1 MSSQTDISVG
11 SALLRIWHSLT
22 RFLIVSAAAILV
34 CFLVYKS
41 GYIIGTMLA
50 AVVFSYIALP
60 IVDGLCKT
68 PTGRLRGKPQRLV
81 ATIVVFILL
90 IGVAWMM
97 VQMMIVPFAQEIH
110 DFKGNAKGYTATFK
124 SYFGEVT
131 SWYSEFVPRQI
142 QDAIHKLDYT
152 MVLSKVTTTAERV
165 LAFVGSWIQVLV
177 DLIIIPVFAFYFVFD
192 YRAISKEL
200 YGLFPRRRWREALRI
215 GRRVGEITQSYVVGQ
230 LILCLIAGSFTTAF
244 LAVLGM
250 PYVVVLGLF
259 AGVTR
264 AIPIIGP
271 IVSGVPIILVGILN
285 SSGPAI
291 PITLLIF
298 VTVVHF
304 TESKFVMP
312 RLIGTR
318 LHLHPAIVLVVL
330 LIGAEFFGLVG
341 MFIAAPL
348 AAIVRDV
355 IRFYYLGDRGGAS
368 RPHPV
373 GDQ

>member
-11 SALLRIWHSLT
+11 SALLRIWNEWKRFSL
-22 RFLIVSAAAILV
+22 IGVVAVLV

-41 GYIIGTMLA
+41 GYIIGTVLA
-50 AVVFSYIALP
+50 AIVFSYIALP

-68 PTGRLRGKPQRLV
+68 PTGRLRGKTQRLV
-81 ATIVVFILL
+81 ATIVVFLLL
-90 IGVAWMM
+90 IGVAWLM
-97 VQMMIVPFAQEIH
+97 VQMMVVPFAQEIH
-110 DFKGNAKGYTATFK
+110 EFKGNAKSYTTTFK

-131 SWYSEFVPRQI
+131 SWYSEFVPQQV
-142 QDAIHKLDYT
+142 QDAIKQLDYT
-152 MVLSKVTTTAERV
+152 MVWNRVTTAAERV
-165 LAFVGSWIQVLV
+165 LTFVGSWIQVALDV
-177 DLIIIPVFAFYFVFD
+177 IIIPVFAFYFVFD
-192 YRAISKEL
+192 YRKISKEF
-200 YGLFPRRRWREALRI
+200 YGLFPRRRWREALRL

-244 LAVLGM
+244 LAILGM

-259 AGVTR
+259 AGITR

-285 SSGPAI
+285 SSGPAV
-291 PITLLIF
+291 PIALLIF
-298 VTVVHF
+298 VIVVHF
-304 TESKFVMP
+304 AESKFIMP

-318 LHLHPAIVLVVL
+318 LHLHPAIVLAVL
-330 LIGAEFFGLVG
+330 LVGAEFFGLIG
-341 MFIAAPL
+341 MFVAAPI

-355 IRFYYLGDRGGAS
+355 FRFYYIGDRGGGS

-373 GDQ
+373 GE